1 MFKKT
6 TLLGAALAILVASP
20 AFSSPDDHLVG
31 WWKFD
36 DLTEE
41 TGNWGD
47 VALHGGAL
55 LENGELVVDAS
66 KWAHSLDYTGD
77 TIEELSLVTWVTL
90 DSLAKTN
97 GSALTL
103 DKATVDQFCAIVW
116 AERVDRQ
123 WMAGSSH
130 FRRTADF
137 PNAVTEPD
145 DSLGTQV
152 YLVIT
157 YEDNNGKYDI
167 TGYRNGES
175 LGTYTTDQAQ
185 LRQWPAGDAEAIWG
199 KRHTS
204 SGLVGPGHLIAHIDE
219 SRIYDT
225 ALTQNE
231 VNSLRPG
238 GLSVEPT
245 GKLASQWGRLKS
257 R

>member
-1 MFKKT
+1 MLKKA
-6 TLLGAALAILVASP
+6 TLLGAALAVLAAAP
-20 AFSSPDDHLVG
+20 ACSSPDDHLVG

-36 DLTEE
+36 DATEE
-41 TGNWGD
+41 TGSWGD
-47 VALHGGAL
+47 VAFHGGADID
-55 LENGELVVDAS
+55 NGELVVDAA

-77 TIEELSLVTWVTL
+77 TIVELSLVTWVTL
-90 DSLAKTN
+90 DSLDKTN

-103 DKATVDQFCAIVW
+103 DKVTADQFCAIVW
-116 AERVDRQ
+116 AERVNRQ

-130 FRRTADF
+130 FRRTDDF

-157 YEDNNGKYDI
+157 YEDNGGKYDI

-175 LGTYTTDQAQ
+175 LGTYTTGQAQ
-185 LRQWPAGDAEAIWG
+185 LREWPAGDAEAIWG
-199 KRHTS
+199 KRHTN
-204 SGLVGPGHLIAHIDE
+204 GLGGPGHLIAHIDE

-225 ALTQNE
+225 ALTEDEAQ
-231 VNSLRPG
+231 SLKLG
-238 GLSVEPT
+238 GLSVEPH
-245 GKLASQWGRLKS
+245 GKQALQWASLKA

>member
-1 MFKKT
+1 MFKKA
-6 TLLGAALAILVASP
+6 TLLGAALAVFAAFP
-20 AFSSPDDHLVG
+20 AFSSLDDHLVG

-36 DLTEE
+36 DATEE

-47 VALHGGAL
+47 VVLHGGAKI
-55 LENGELVVDAS
+55 EGGELIVELGQ
-66 KWAHSLDYTGD
+66 WAHSLEYTGD
-77 TIEELSLVTWVTL
+77 TIEELSLVTWVAL
-90 DSLAKTN
+90 DNLAKTN

-103 DKATVDQFCAIVW
+103 DKVTADQFCAIVW

-130 FRRTADF
+130 FRRTDDF

-145 DSLGTQV
+145 DSLGKQV

-157 YEDNNGKYDI
+157 YEDNGGKYDI

-175 LGTYTTDQAQ
+175 LGTFTKNEAQ
-185 LRQWPAGDAEAIWG
+185 LRQWPADDAEAIWG
-199 KRHTS
+199 KRHS
-204 SGLVGPGHLIAHIDE
+204 NGLGGPGELAAHIDE

-225 ALTQNE
+225 ALTQKE
-231 VNSLRPG
+231 VQSLQLG
-238 GLSVEPT
+238 GLSVEPS
-245 GKLASQWGRLKS
+245 GKLASQWGRLKT

>member
-1 MFKKT
+1 MFKKA
-6 TLLGAALAILVASP
+6 TLLGAALAVFAAFP
-20 AFSSPDDHLVG
+20 AFSSLDDHLVG

-47 VALHGGAL
+47 VVLHGDAV
-55 LENGELVVDAS
+55 LENGELVVDAAR
-66 KWAHSLDYTGD
+66 WAHSLDYTGD

-90 DSLAKTN
+90 DSLEKTN

-116 AERVDRQ
+116 AERVNRQ

-130 FRRTADF
+130 FRRTDDF

-157 YEDNNGKYDI
+157 YEDNGGKYDI

-175 LGTYTTDQAQ
+175 LGTFTKDDAQ
-185 LRQWPAGDAEAIWG
+185 LRQWPAGDAEAVWG
-199 KRHTS
+199 KRHTN
-204 SGLVGPGHLIAHIDE
+204 GLGGPGHLIAHIDE

-231 VNSLRPG
+231 VQSLRLG
-238 GLSVEPT
+238 GLSVEPS
-245 GKLASQWGRLKS
+245 GKLASQWGRLKT

>member
-6 TLLGAALAILVASP
+6 TLLGAALTILVASS

-47 VALHGGAL
+47 LVLHGAS
-55 LENGELVVDAS
+55 LEEGQLVVDRN
-66 KWAHSLDYTGD
+66 KWAHCLEYTGD
-77 TIEELSLVTWVTL
+77 TIEELSLVTWVSL
-90 DSLAKTN
+90 DSLDKTN

-103 DKATVDQFCAIVW
+103 DKVTVDQFCAIVW
-116 AERVDRQ
+116 AERVNRQ

-130 FRRTADF
+130 FRRTDDF

-157 YEDNNGKYDI
+157 YEDNGGKYDI

-185 LRQWPAGDAEAIWG
+185 LRQWPAGDAEATWG
-199 KRHTS
+199 RRH
-204 SGLVGPGHLIAHIDE
+204 VDANRNGPGDLVAHIDE

-231 VNSLRPG
+231 VNSLRLG

>member
-1 MFKKT
+1 MFKKA
-6 TLLGAALAILVASP
+6 TLLGAALAILAAAP
-20 AFSSPDDHLVG
+20 AFSNVDDHLVG

-36 DLTEE
+36 DATEE

-47 VALHGGAL
+47 VAFHGGS
-55 LENGELVVDAS
+55 EIKNGELVVDIN

-77 TIEELSLVTWVTL
+77 TIVELSLVTWV
-90 DSLAKTN
+90 SLESLNKTN

-103 DKATVDQFCAIVW
+103 DKVDADQFCAIVW
-116 AERVDRQ
+116 AERVNRQ

-157 YEDNNGKYDI
+157 YEDNSGKYDI

-175 LGTYTTDQAQ
+175 LGTYTTPNAQ
-185 LRQWPAGDAEAIWG
+185 LREWPAGNAEAIWG
-199 KRHTS
+199 KRHVN
-204 SGLVGPGHLIAHIDE
+204 GLNGPGDLVARIDE

-231 VNSLRPG
+231 VESLRLG
-238 GLSVEPT
+238 GLSVEPH
-245 GKLASQWGRLKS
+245 GKQALQWASLKA